1 MTALMEFTTDSGATV
16 LVEVERDAPGARPVG
31 RGGNSLAQ
39 AGRTFDEA
47 LQGIRTAAESA
58 LAVFRDGAL
67 QPDGVELEFGVKL
80 VAEAGA
86 VIAKTSAEGHMT
98 VKLSWNPGASGAA
111 GTDPGATGTNAGATR
126 ADPGATGTDAGAQPE
141 TAGQHPGTAGP
152 AEPHPDVAAQRP
164 GTARQ

>member
-16 LVEVERDAPGARPVG
+16 LVEVARDAPGARPVG

-58 LAVFRDGAL
+58 LAVFRGGSL
-67 QPDGVELEFGVKL
+67 RPDGVELEFGVKL

-98 VKLSWNPGASGAA
+98 VKLSWNPGAAGAA
-111 GTDPGATGTNAGATR
+111 GAADATGATG
-126 ADPGATGTDAGAQPE
+126 ADPGTAGVAGAAEPPPG
-141 TAGQHPGTAGP
+141 TAGPRPDPAGRHPGTAGP
-152 AEPHPDVAAQRP
+152 RP
-164 GTARQ
+164 GTAAR

>member
-16 LVEVERDAPGARPVG
+16 LVEVDRDAPGARPVG

-58 LAVFRDGAL
+58 LAAFRDGSL

-98 VKLSWNPGASGAA
+98 VKLSWNPGAAGAA
-111 GTDPGATGTNAGATR
+111 GTDPGAAGAHPN
-126 ADPGATGTDAGAQPE
+126 AAGAAGPHPGTAGQRPDE
-141 TAGQHPGTAGP
+141 AGQHPGTAG
-152 AEPHPDVAAQRP
+152 Q
-164 GTARQ
+164 